1 MIKTEAISK
10 IKLNKGYIQYNQ
22 LFELYNDND
31 IIPDW
36 IIKLELE
43 STTKYKAHDTAR
55 VNIFKYIKR

>member
-10 IKLNKGYIQYNQ
+10 IRLNKGYIQYNK
-22 LFELYNDND
+22 LFELYKDDD

-43 STTKYKAHDTAR
+43 SNSKYKAHDTAA
-55 VNIFKYIKR
+55 VHIFKNIK